1 MKTQFLLSCFLLTAL
16 SGFSQFSEKN
26 YINFRESV
34 KDLTFDDLNRLN
46 QNNNVKYYKGFS
58 QTPDPAKILY
68 LDSVKQKLNL
78 TAGEVDLLMQNH
90 FVVTERLN
98 QRSFGDLYQYN
109 IFNKDLPVFISTD
122 LILHALHTS
131 YDNILKSTEI
141 TLMLPNLKTYLEG
154 LYNKLPE
161 YAEKY
166 GGDYATNIAD
176 VDLYLSVAYSLITD
190 SSLKPR
196 YANQEN
202 YNQLL
207 KAIKSEELAPV
218 QLFTD
223 DSRSRRIDFS
233 QFKVRGHYVFTE
245 EDKWMGNTNLEPYF
259 KTMMWL
265 GRIDFPLTSPPTGDM
280 EPPWRPDEIKRIN
293 ISAFILNEM
302 MQLPEFK
309 KLLDQNDEIINYLVG
324 DSDNFTADEYTSYL
338 QSKGIYSATQLQDS
352 MAYKDYFEGLSTNPD
367 YLQQYM
373 GAFYFVDPTG
383 EKPDA
388 LPVSFLV
395 SGQRFIVDAYVLANV
410 VFDRIIFNGNK
421 IYRMMPDPLDAL
433 YALGNNN
440 ALYFLEDELTKFPYG
455 TQLALMRY
463 LIDNKEPEFWSENL
477 YNTWLKSI
485 RALNPIED
493 NTSLPFFMRTGA
505 WNQQK
510 MNTQLAAWTQL
521 RHDNLLYAKPSYT
534 GGVGCS
540 FPYSY
545 VEPYPAFYKALA
557 DYANQAADFFS
568 TKNVTSEFSIPI
580 DVYFRK
586 FAGIVGKLET
596 LAQKEL
602 DNIAFTTD
610 EENWLK
616 QFLIQ
621 VPHQE
626 CGGRPFNGWILDL
639 YWRTDKLTDPDFLTV
654 DIHTQPTDENGIMVG
669 RVLHAG
675 TGFINLGVVLA
686 EIPGSDITV
695 AYSGAFTSYY
705 EYITN
710 NFLRVNDQEWEEKVY
725 NGNIPARPEWTAAYL
740 AGKNGETSTSEKSLP
755 TTMLIIE
762 NANDFNS
769 ANELAKIYPNPVSDL
784 LTIRLKNSSLNQV
797 DFSVFDMFGRQLKAG
812 QITGDFEN
820 ISFSEFASG
829 MYMIKLKADERV
841 QSVKILKK

>member
-1 MKTQFLLSCFLLTAL
+1 MKTPLLLTCFILIAI
-16 SGFSQFSEKN
+16 SGFSQFNEKS
-26 YINFRESV
+26 YTDFRETV
-34 KDLTFDDLNRLN
+34 KDLSFSDLNNLN
-46 QNNNVKYYKGFS
+46 LNSNHKFYKGFS
-58 QTPDPAKILY
+58 QTPDPSKILY

-78 TAGEVDLLMQNH
+78 TDAETELLMQNH
-90 FVVTERLN
+90 FMVTERLN

-122 LILHALHTS
+122 LVLHALHTS

-141 TLMLPNLKTYLEG
+141 TIMLPNLKEFLGG

-161 YAEKY
+161 FAAKY
-166 GGDYATNIAD
+166 GEDYATNIED
-176 VDLYLSVAYSLITD
+176 VDLYLSVAYTLVTNSAY
-190 SSLKPR
+190 KPR
-196 YANQEN
+196 YANLDN
-202 YNQLL
+202 YNQILS
-207 KAIKSEELAPV
+207 AIIKQELAPI
-218 QLFTD
+218 QLFTNKD
-223 DSRSRRIDFS
+223 RSRTIDFS
-233 QFKVRGHYVFTE
+233 QFKVRGHYVYTE
-245 EDKWMGNTNLEPYF
+245 EDEWMGNENLEPYF

-265 GRIDFPLTSPPTGDM
+265 GRIDFPLTSPPTGGM

-302 MQLPEFK
+302 MQLPEYK

-324 DSDNFTADEYTSYL
+324 ESDNFTSGEYTAYL

-352 MAYKDYFEGLSTNPD
+352 LVYKNYFDGLSTNAD

-395 SGQRFIVDAYVLANV
+395 SGQRFIVDSYVLANV
-410 VFDRIIFNGNK
+410 VFDRIIFNGEK
-421 IYRMMPDPLDAL
+421 ILRMMPDPLDAL

-440 ALYFLEDELTKFPYG
+440 ALHFLEDEMTKFPYG

-463 LIDNKEPEFWSENL
+463 LIDNKEPEFWSESL

-485 RALNPIED
+485 RALNPVED
-493 NTSLPFFMRTGA
+493 NTNLPFFMRTGA

-534 GGVGCS
+534 GGAGCS

-602 DNIAFTTD
+602 DDVAFTTD

-616 QFLIQ
+616 QLLIQ
-621 VPHQE
+621 LPHQE
-626 CGGRPFNGWILDL
+626 CGGQPFNGWILDL

-654 DIHTQPTDENGIMVG
+654 DIHTQPTNESGAIVG
-669 RVLHAG
+669 KVLHAG
-675 TGFINLGVVLA
+675 TGYINLGVVLA
-686 EIPGSDITV
+686 QIPGSDVTV
-695 AYSGAFTSYY
+695 AYTGAFSSYY
-705 EYITN
+705 EYITDD
-710 NFLRVNDQEWEEKVY
+710 FLRVNDQEWEEKVFQ
-725 NGNIPARPEWTAAYL
+725 GKIPARPEWTAAYL
-740 AGKNGETSTSEKSLP
+740 ADKSGKTTTGEKSLP
-755 TTMLIIE
+755 TTLLIIDNT
-762 NANDFNS
+762 NAFNT
-769 ANELAKIYPNPVSDL
+769 ADELAKVYPNPVSGL
-784 LTIRLKNSSLNQV
+784 LTIKLKTHAFSQV
-797 DFSVFDMFGRQLKAG
+797 QYSVYDAFGKQLK
-812 QITGDFEN
+812 TGIINGDTET
-820 ISFSEFASG
+820 ISFSEFANG
-829 MYMIKLKADERV
+829 IYLVKLKTDDKV
-841 QSVKILKK
+841 QSVKIIRN

>member
-1 MKTQFLLSCFLLTAL
+1 MKTLFTLICFLLIAL
-16 SGFSQFSEKN
+16 SGFSQFNEKS
-26 YINFRESV
+26 YINFRKTI
-34 KDLTFDDLNRLN
+34 KDLTFDDLNNLN
-46 QNNNVKYYKGFS
+46 QNSNLKYYKGFNK
-58 QTPDPAKILY
+58 TPDPTAILY

-78 TAGEVDLLMQNH
+78 TAAEIDLLMQNH

-98 QRSFGDLYQYN
+98 QRSFGDLYHYT

-122 LILHALHTS
+122 LVLHALHTS

-141 TLMLPNLKTYLEG
+141 TIMLPNLKTYIEG

-161 YAEKY
+161 FAAKY
-166 GGDYATNIAD
+166 GVDYSTNIED
-176 VDLYLSVAYSLITD
+176 VDLFLSVAYSLITN
-190 SSLKPR
+190 STLKPR
-196 YANQEN
+196 YANTEN
-202 YNQLL
+202 YTQLL
-207 KAIKSEELAPV
+207 KAIASEKLAPV

-223 DSRSRRIDFS
+223 NSRSRIIDFS
-233 QFKVRGHYVFTE
+233 QFKVRGHYVYTE
-245 EDKWMGNTNLEPYF
+245 EDEWMGNVNLEPYF

-265 GRIDFPLTSPPTGDM
+265 GRIDFPLTSPPTGGM

-324 DSDNFTADEYTSYL
+324 ESDNFTTGEYTSYL

-352 MAYKDYFEGLSTNPD
+352 LVYKDYFEGLSINPD

-373 GAFYFVDPTG
+373 GAFYFVDPQG
-383 EKPDA
+383 DKPDV

-395 SGQRFIVDAYVLANV
+395 SGQRFIVDSYILANV
-410 VFDRIIFNGNK
+410 VFDRIIFNGVK

-440 ALYFLEDELTKFPYG
+440 ALHFLEDELTKFPYG

-463 LIDNKEPEFWSENL
+463 LIENKESEFWSENL

-485 RALNPIED
+485 RALNPMED
-493 NTSLPFFMRTGA
+493 NTNLPFFMRTGA

-534 GGVGCS
+534 GGAGCS

-616 QFLIQ
+616 QFLVQ

-626 CGGRPFNGWILDL
+626 CGGQPFNGWILDL

-675 TGFINLGVVLA
+675 TGYINLGVVLA
-686 EIPGSDITV
+686 EIPGSDVTV

-710 NFLRVNDQEWEEKVY
+710 DFLRINDQEWTEKVY
-725 NGNIPARPEWTAAYL
+725 NEDIPSRPEWTTAYL
-740 AGKNGETSTSEKSLP
+740 ANKKGETTTGKKSLP
-755 TTMLIIE
+755 TSMLIID
-762 NANDFNS
+762 NAEDINLT
-769 ANELAKIYPNPVSDL
+769 NELAKIYPNPVSDL
-784 LTIRLKNSSLNQV
+784 LTIMLKNSPVNQV
-797 DFSVFDMFGRQLKAG
+797 DYSVFDVFGRRLKTG
-812 QITGDFEN
+812 QITGSIES
-820 ISFSEFASG
+820 ISFAEFASG
-829 MYMIKLKADERV
+829 MYLIKLKAGERV
-841 QSVKILKK
+841 QSVKSLKN